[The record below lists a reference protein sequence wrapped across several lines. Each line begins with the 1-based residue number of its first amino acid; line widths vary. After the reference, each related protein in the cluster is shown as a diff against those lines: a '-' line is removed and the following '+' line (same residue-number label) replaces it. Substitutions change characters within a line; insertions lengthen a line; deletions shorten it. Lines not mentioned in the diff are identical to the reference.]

1 MHLRV
6 PSRRRRASEITLEI
20 FDCIEK
26 KGESTK
32 WDLIKILGTGS
43 QFIHWIENFLIKENF
58 IQERKEGNHYF
69 YRMTRNG
76 NQFHELLK
84 NGKLMRA
91 FIQISGKRLRRK

>member
-1 MHLRV
+1 MT
-6 PSRRRRASEITLEI
+6 PRRPPEVIALELLE
-20 FDCIEK
+20 CVEQ
-26 KGESTK
+26 KGKATK

-84 NGKLMRA
+84 NGKLMKA